1 MDPLALIKKYYA
13 PDSKAFKRLV
23 GHSAQVA
30 GLANLVANRLHA
42 LCAVDRSFISEAAWL
57 HDIGIFLT
65 DAPEIGCFGTN
76 PYLTHGILGARILN
90 DEGLPRHALVC
101 ERHVGVGISLA
112 DIAAQNLPL
121 PLRDMSPQTIE
132 EEIIAYA
139 DLFFSKH
146 RRGARTPAEVRKSLA
161 KLGAGKVEI
170 FDSWEARF
178 GGSKTS
184 HESASPGPQ
193 EPSPTCKLD

>member
-13 PDSKAFKRLV
+13 EDSKAFKRLV

-30 GLANLVANRLHA
+30 GLADLVANRLPGD
-42 LCAVDRSFISEAAWL
+42 CAVDRRFVLEAAWL

-65 DAPEIGCFGTN
+65 DAPEIGCFGTH
-76 PYLTHGILGARILN
+76 PYLTHGILGAGILN

-101 ERHVGVGISLA
+101 ERHVGVGIRAA

-121 PLRDMSPQTIE
+121 PRRDMCPQTIE

-161 KLGAGKVEI
+161 RLGAGKVEI
-170 FDSWEARF
+170 FDSWEAKF
-178 GGSKTS
+178 AGSGILRDGPW
-184 HESASPGPQ
+184 PGPP
-193 EPSPTCKLD
+193 ETSAPCKPD